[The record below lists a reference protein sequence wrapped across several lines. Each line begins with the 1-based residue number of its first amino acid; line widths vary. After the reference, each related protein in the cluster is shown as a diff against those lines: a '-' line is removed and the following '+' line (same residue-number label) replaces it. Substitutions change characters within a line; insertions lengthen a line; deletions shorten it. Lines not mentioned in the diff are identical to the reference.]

1 MDKVAPITHHAELIN
16 RLGPTLPPEL
26 CRLALPQA
34 MGHETGTPNFI
45 FGFCWRELPF
55 TGTVEATG
63 TAARLALT
71 ASLGPLPFTAEDP
84 KRRQRARRALAEANR
99 SSRLGWHLSP
109 KHEILIGGSVELP
122 RPLSPGRMIAAAVAM
137 LLPSDGYLALLLD
150 VLGDADSLNL
160 PAAA

>member
-1 MDKVAPITHHAELIN
+1 MDQVAPITHHAELIS

-34 MGHETGTPNFI
+34 MGHESTARNFT
-45 FGFCWRELPF
+45 FGFVWRELPF
-55 TGTVEATG
+55 TGIVEATG
-63 TAARLALT
+63 SAARLAVMG
-71 ASLGPLPFTAEDP
+71 SLGPLPFTAEDA

-99 SSRLGWHLSP
+99 QTRLEWQLSP
-109 KHEILIGGSVELP
+109 KHEILVGGVIELA

-137 LLPSDGYLALLLD
+137 LLPGDGYLALLLD

-160 PAAA
+160 AAAA

>member
-1 MDKVAPITHHAELIN
+1 MDKVAPITDHAELIS
-16 RLGPTLPPEL
+16 RLGPNLPPEL

-34 MGHETGTPNFI
+34 MGHEAAAQNFT
-45 FGFCWRELPF
+45 FGFVWRELPF
-55 TGTVEATG
+55 TGLVEATG
-63 TAARLALT
+63 AAARLALQ

-99 SSRLGWHLSP
+99 STRLDWYLSP
-109 KHEILIGGSVELP
+109 QNEILVAGSVELP

-137 LLPSDGYLALLLD
+137 LLPGDGYLALLLD

-160 PAAA
+160 PVAA